1 MTLVGT
7 QRVSA
12 YLSTGAALAAIWVS
26 GEIPVPFAWVGL
38 VGFVVSYFVGERTAG
53 RGRIVWNTG
62 IVAALVYFAVNVFVG
77 TMDVVI
83 ATTVFAMLLAIHRL
97 FNRRTIQDYGYLH
110 LTSLLMIAG
119 GAALSGELAF
129 GVCFLVFAVATV
141 WSLTLTHLRSEIEDE
156 AVANHVADGG
166 RGVLLSNRLVTPRF
180 MGALGALALA
190 ALGLAAIVFLTFPRV
205 SVGLLKRQAG
215 GTGQTAGFSDRV
227 ELGGHGLIKDDPRVA
242 FRVKLPPGQPR
253 PAALAK
259 HWKGASFNTY
269 DGKQWVDDAAGPR
282 PLRSSG
288 ARWFVLGAET
298 ADTTTYEI
306 ELASDIGTDAVFTT
320 GVPVAL
326 RFLSR
331 NPALRTWQVHSL
343 RRDGL
348 GDLSR
353 LSPNDGDVTYEL
365 RVGPESGAGLA
376 GLGRDYDEAVVD
388 RYLSL
393 PKVDERVA
401 RLAERLVGDKDP
413 AAAVAAVWQHLGGYD
428 YSLQQEPKG
437 DDPLASFLFDVKAGH
452 CEYFASAM
460 AVLLR
465 QGGVPTRLVTGFYG
479 GRYVEQGD
487 YYAVRQGDA
496 HAWVE
501 VYFPGR
507 GWQVFDPT
515 PPASREAMLEN
526 LYGRM
531 QLWLDGVRTA
541 WRVAVVDYDLTTQ
554 LRGLKGIVD
563 IAQDASRRLS
573 TPSGAPKLARTG
585 RVLAVATGALGLVGL
600 ALFLWRRRRRPR
612 KNRAIERS
620 ESQRRARD
628 LYLELSRRLARRG
641 VELHPAQTAR
651 ELAQASKDQS
661 MPEAPFVASIVERY
675 LRARYGDETLGQEE
689 ASELSRAIRRL

>member
-1 MTLVGT
+1 MTLIGS
-7 QRVSA
+7 QRISA

-26 GEIPVPFAWVGL
+26 GEIPVPFALVGL
-38 VGFVVSYFVGERTAG
+38 VGFVLSYFVGERTAG

-62 IVAALVYFAVNVFVG
+62 IVAALIYFAVKVVVG
-77 TMDVVI
+77 AMDVVI

-97 FNRRTIQDYGYLH
+97 FNRRTISDYGYLH

-129 GVCFLVFAVATV
+129 GVCFLVFAVTTV

-166 RGVLLSNRLVTPRF
+166 RGVLQSNRLVTPQF
-180 MGALGALALA
+180 MGALGVLALA
-190 ALGLAAIVFLTFPRV
+190 ALGLAALVFVTFPRV
-205 SVGLLKRQAG
+205 SVGLLKRHG
-215 GTGQTAGFSDRV
+215 GSVTQTAGFSDRV

-253 PAALAK
+253 PTALDK
-259 HWKGASFNTY
+259 HWRGASFNTY
-269 DGKQWVDDAAGPR
+269 DGTRWVDDASGPH
-282 PLRSSG
+282 PLRPGG
-288 ARWFVLGAET
+288 ARWFALGAATE
-298 ADTTTYEI
+298 DTTTYEI

-320 GVPVAL
+320 GTPEAL
-326 RFLSR
+326 RFVSR
-331 NPALRTWQVHSL
+331 NPALRVYETHSL

-353 LSPNDGDVTYEL
+353 LSPSEGGATYEL
-365 RVGPESGAGLA
+365 RVSSESSATLS
-376 GLGRDYDEAVVD
+376 GLGRDYDETLTHQ
-388 RYLSL
+388 YLPL
-393 PKVDERVA
+393 PKTDERIA
-401 RLAERLVGDKDP
+401 QLATRLVGDKDP
-413 AAAVAAVWQHLGGYD
+413 AAAAMAVEQYLSSYD
-428 YSLQQEPKG
+428 YSLAQEPKG

-465 QGGVPTRLVTGFYG
+465 QGGVPARLVTGFYG

-507 GWQVFDPT
+507 GWVVFDPT
-515 PPASREAMLEN
+515 PPSSREAMLEN

-531 QLWLDGVRTA
+531 QLWLDGVRTT

-554 LRGLKGIVD
+554 LRGLKGIID
-563 IAQDASRRLS
+563 IARDASQRLT
-573 TPSGAPKLARTG
+573 TPTRAPNLASAG
-585 RVLAVATGALGLVGL
+585 RVVAVLTGVLGLLALGWFV
-600 ALFLWRRRRRPR
+600 WRRRRTTR
-612 KNRAIERS
+612 KSLSVARTD
-620 ESQRRARD
+620 SQRRAKE
-628 LYLELSRRLARRG
+628 LYLELSRRLSRRG

-651 ELAQASKDQS
+651 ELAQASRDKS
-661 MPEAPFVASIVERY
+661 LPEAAFVASIVERY
-675 LRARYGDETLGQEE
+675 LRVRYGEETLDEDE
-689 ASELSRAIRRL
+689 ARELRRAIRRL